1 MMTLLIV
8 DDDQRMR
15 SLIRSIVAD
24 LVDSIT
30 ECGDGLEAQ
39 RCYAEQLPDW
49 VLMDVMMPEVGGLE
63 ATRQIRASD
72 PAARIVMVTG
82 HENESLREAA
92 ASAGACAFVLKDNL
106 LDLRQVI
113 QPTPEF

>member
-1 MMTLLIV
+1 MFMMSLLIV
-8 DDDQRMR
+8 DDDARMR

-24 LVDSIT
+24 LADPIT

-39 RCYAEQLPDW
+39 RCYAEQQPDW
-49 VLMDVMMPEVGGLE
+49 VLMDVVMPEVGGLE
-63 ATRQIRASD
+63 ATREIVASY

-106 LDLRQVI
+106 
-113 QPTPEF
+113 